1 MFDVGFSELVLI
13 AVVALL
19 VLGPE
24 RLPGAARTVGALLR
38 KARHSFESVKAE
50 VEREV
55 RPQRHHHHE
64 VEDVDELDRPHEEQE
79 RPLRDCRHGGFLAR
93 RAPRRPVERSRRGPG
108 SAD

>member
-1 MFDVGFSELVLI
+1 VFDVGFSELMLI

-38 KARHSFESVKAE
+38 KARASFESVKAE

-55 RPQRHHHHE
+55 RDEELKRILKSMPQPSETLRSLAEPIERE
-64 VEDVDELDRPHEEQE
+64 VREISDSIKSVDD
-79 RPLRDCRHGGFLAR
+79 ATR
-93 RAPRRPVERSRRGPG
+93 R
-108 SAD
+108 

>member
-38 KARHSFESVKAE
+38 KARQSFESVKAE

-55 RPQRHHHHE
+55 RDEELKRVLKSMPQPSETLRTLTE
-64 VEDVDELDRPHEEQE
+64 PLE
-79 RPLRDCRHGGFLAR
+79 RQASEISDSIKTIDDATR
-93 RAPRRPVERSRRGPG
+93 R
-108 SAD
+108 